1 MSRCLFV
8 SDLHGSRQRYEKLFD
23 RIASRKPEIVFLGGD
38 LLPFEGL
45 FPMRAESGGGW
56 QNGGEA
62 AGAKT
67 PGGDTA
73 SAGAQ
78 AGDKPGGKKLGGFLS
93 GLLLP
98 RLQELKVTLGSDY
111 PLILAI
117 LGNDDPRREEGLVKA
132 GQQAGLWRYL
142 HNTRIAYRE
151 FRLYGYS
158 YVPPTPF
165 LLKDWERYDVS
176 RYTDVGAVA
185 PSEGR
190 RSVPVPA
197 GESEGRT
204 IQQDLLLLSDGDDL
218 SRAVFLFHA
227 PPYGSKLDR
236 AGLDATVIDGAP
248 VDVHVGSI
256 AVRRFIEQREPYL
269 TLHGHVHESARLTGA
284 WRERIANTLCFSAAH
299 DGPEL
304 AVVEFV
310 LEEPEAATRT
320 LI

>member
-8 SDLHGSRQRYEKLFD
+8 SDLHGSWERYEKLFA

-38 LLPFEGL
+38 LLPFEGM
-45 FPMRAESGGGW
+45 FPVRTAAARGETS
-56 QNGGEA
+56 GGEA

-73 SAGAQ
+73 SAETD
-78 AGDKPGGKKLGGFLS
+78 AGKTSGGKKLGRFLS
-93 GLLLP
+93 RLLLP
-98 RLQELKVTLGSDY
+98 RLQELKASLGSEY
-111 PLILAI
+111 PLILVI

-132 GQQAGLWRYL
+132 GQEAGLWQYL
-142 HNTRIAYRE
+142 HNTKIAYRE

-185 PSEGR
+185 PTEGR
-190 RSVPVPA
+190 RSMAVPA

-204 IQQDLLLLSDGDDL
+204 IQEDLLLLSDGDDL
-218 SRAVFLFHA
+218 RRAVFLFHA

-236 AGLDATVIDGAP
+236 AGLDGTVIDGAP

-256 AVRRFIEQREPYL
+256 ALRRFIEQRAPYL

-284 WRERIANTLCFSAAH
+284 WREKIANTLCISAAH

-310 LEEPEAATRT
+310 LEDPEAAART